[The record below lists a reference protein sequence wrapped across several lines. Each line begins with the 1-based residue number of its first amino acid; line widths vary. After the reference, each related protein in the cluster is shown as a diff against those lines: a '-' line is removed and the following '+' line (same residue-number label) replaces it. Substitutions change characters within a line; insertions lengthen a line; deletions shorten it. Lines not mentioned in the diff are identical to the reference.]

1 MLASLL
7 PLALFLVLLF
17 WLVYA
22 LAPIACDLFS
32 NARRATRTPGAPPH
46 DRRGSQGAEADE

>member
-17 WLVYA
+17 WLAYV
-22 LAPIACDLFS
+22 LVPIAFDLFS

-46 DRRGSQGAEADE
+46 DRRGQSRG